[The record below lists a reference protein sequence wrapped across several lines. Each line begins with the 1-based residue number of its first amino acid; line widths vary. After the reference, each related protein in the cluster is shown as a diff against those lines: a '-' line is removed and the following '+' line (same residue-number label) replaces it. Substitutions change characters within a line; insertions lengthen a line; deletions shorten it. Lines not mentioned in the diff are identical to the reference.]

1 LLTELIL
8 PPPQYPPPFVSL
20 PLQGALVIVVVH
32 TFVFQPIVNRKVFCV
47 FVAGGAVATAAE
59 AANAAAVGRPAAATT
74 TAGRMVHRTQTS
86 AKSKRSSRSG
96 NPSSSHTV
104 VEFLSK
110 QGTSVI
116 KKFLKLHFLSFKS
129 KKIA

>member
-1 LLTELIL
+1 
-8 PPPQYPPPFVSL
+8 
-20 PLQGALVIVVVH
+20 VVH

-74 TAGRMVHRTQTS
+74 IAGRMVHRTQTS

-96 NPSSSHTV
+96 NTSSSHTV
-104 VEFLSK
+104 VKFLNRHRV
-110 QGTSVI
+110 SVI
-116 KKFLKLHFLSFKS
+116 KKVLLLVVQEKEKYENYFCIIEQIYVNISILLNVEGASIML
-129 KKIA
+129 A